1 MRKVAASSILSAL
14 LLVQSCGGTFA
25 TSLRAIL
32 ASSGPLIES
41 LNLGENKSKVV
52 IGFTELADSAAKLTE
67 AIKACAGNPCK
78 LDAVTAFKSDFDR
91 INARG
96 VFGTHPKLQKV
107 GEILDGIILSA
118 RIYYGARPPQTT
130 SAGPVPPRN
139 TKAELDEKLREL
151 KAAMKP

>member
-1 MRKVAASSILSAL
+1 MKKVAATSILSAL

-32 ASSGPLIES
+32 ASSSPLIES
-41 LNLGENKSKVV
+41 LNLGENKQKVV

-67 AIKACAGNPCK
+67 AIKACGNPCK
-78 LDAVTAFKSDFDR
+78 LDAVTAFKADFDR

-96 VFGTHPKLQKV
+96 IFGTHPKLQKV

>member
-1 MRKVAASSILSAL
+1 MLAALMLI
-14 LLVQSCGGTFA
+14 QSCGGTFA

-41 LNLGENKSKVV
+41 LSLGENKQKVV

-67 AIKACAGNPCK
+67 AIKACADNPCK

-96 VFGTHPKLQKV
+96 IFGVHPKLQKV
-107 GEILDGIILSA
+107 GQILDGIILSA
-118 RIYYGARPPQTT
+118 RLFYGAKMPQVSGTGGART
-130 SAGPVPPRN
+130 VTEN
-139 TKAELDEKLREL
+139 DLDAQIKEL
-151 KAAMKP
+151 KAAMKVQ